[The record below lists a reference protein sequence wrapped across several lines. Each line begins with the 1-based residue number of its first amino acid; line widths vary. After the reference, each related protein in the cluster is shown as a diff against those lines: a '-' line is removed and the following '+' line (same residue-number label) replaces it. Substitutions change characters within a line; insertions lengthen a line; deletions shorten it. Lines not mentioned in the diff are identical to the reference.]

1 MGDLRITG
9 GRYVRRRIK
18 VPKGE
23 IRPAMDRMRTSVFA
37 VLGDLTGCSFLDLF
51 SGSGVIGIEAAS
63 RGASPVLLVERDP
76 GKRATILA
84 NLSFVESPI
93 RLVVMGAERFVEQT
107 SERFDLIF
115 LDPPFRLEGK
125 EGLIRRIDER
135 ELLREGGL
143 LLIHHPEEESLP
155 EEIGRLRC
163 IDRRRYGRSIVLFY
177 RREQPSAR

>member
-9 GRYVRRRIK
+9 GKYVRRRIK

-23 IRPAMDRMRTSVFA
+23 IRPAMDRMRISVFA
-37 VLGDLTGCSFLDLF
+37 VLGDLTGRSFLDLY

-63 RGASPVLLVERDP
+63 RGAAPVVLVERDP

-84 NLSFVESPI
+84 NIAFVETPM
-93 RLVVMGAERFVEQT
+93 RLVVMAAERFVAETAGQ
-107 SERFDLIF
+107 FDTVF

-125 EGLIRRIDER
+125 EALIRLIETRG
-135 ELLREGGL
+135 LLCEGGL

-177 RREQPSAR
+177 RRE